1 MHRKVLLECRKI
13 IDQTVESNFT
23 EKTDLLL
30 KTLNMPRHNTTGLV
44 SVIEQRKYMINC
56 GRNKRTD
63 EEHRYM
69 LRYELISDIYQ
80 LRKYGPTSCSI
91 IREETNVYKYHN
103 YIGSLLEV
111 KFQVDYYENG
121 CWDGKP
127 VKVDGDM
134 IKVMEYNYLS
144 EKIPYLYETPRNK
157 NIIIKNTISKDYILN
172 KMSKAK
178 KEDILVLYNNQLGN
192 HLDKILDLCIE
203 AAKDLGYKEVWV
215 KSLDL
220 YTYLWKC
227 EKVI

>member
-1 MHRKVLLECRKI
+1 MHRKILIECRKI

-30 KTLNMPRHNTTGLV
+30 KTLNMPSQNMTGLF

-69 LRYELISDIYQ
+69 LRYELITDLYQ
-80 LRKYGPTSCSI
+80 LKKYGPTSRSI
-91 IREETNVYKYHN
+91 IGEETNVYKYHG

-127 VKVDGDM
+127 VQVDGDM
-134 IKVMEYNYLS
+134 IRILGGRGFCRE
-144 EKIPYLYETPRNK
+144 IPHIYETTQNT
-157 NIIIKNTISKDYILN
+157 NIINKDYILK
-172 KMSKAK
+172 KMAVAK
-178 KEDILVLYNNQLGN
+178 KGSILVLYNNQHRKSN
-192 HLDKILDLCIE
+192 QDKILELCLE
-203 AAKDLGYKEVWV
+203 AAKELGYKEIWV
-215 KSLDL
+215 KTLDL
-220 YTYLWKC
+220 YTYLWRC
-227 EKVI
+227 ERVI